1 MKEFDL
7 NAALEGQP
15 VITRDGRKVTELH
28 HFKSYDGDYPVYA
41 VINNAVLS
49 YTKEGKY
56 NKSCGHPLDLCMAP
70 KVIEKWMNIY
80 EEEGILWMSVGHD
93 SEAEAKAKIICG
105 ISAKYIKTIKV
116 TNEK

>member
-15 VITRDGRKVTELH
+15 VITRDGRKVTEVNY
-28 HFKSYDGDYPVYA
+28 FKSYVGPYPVHA
-41 VINNAVLS
+41 LINNDFCT

-56 NKSCGHPLDLCMAP
+56 QNNDDHRLDLFMAP
-70 KVIEKWMNIY
+70 KVIEKWVNVHQYGDQIWAGSTVYNSEKDAKDAGSDDCIY
-80 EEEGILWMSVGHD
+80 L
-93 SEAEAKAKIICG
+93 
-105 ISAKYIKTIKV
+105 KTIKI